1 MKRSLLLSLALLL
14 LLVPCAAFAEEEDVS
29 FAEVLVDMYHAA
41 EHPSAQ
47 TVSRL
52 EKDRAAVKDPVALA
66 VAERWEQLYVDPGYT
81 LRIFGRDDP
90 GDIPVRGKHAFVVLG
105 YALHDGEMT
114 DELKGR
120 CDAAAAA
127 AQAFPESLLVCT
139 GGATGENN
147 PHEHTEA
154 GLMKEYLVDVHGLDP
169 DRILTETAAMTTAE
183 NAINVMAML
192 REQQVDTL
200 TVVTSHYHQ
209 RRGQILYAAMAAR
222 MQAEQGYTVEVV
234 GDWSYLAP
242 YDPGSDYVVAMYQLL
257 EVLDL
262 PDAQRE
268 LYYHLMYG
276 D

>member
-47 TVSRL
+47 TGSRL

-139 GGATGENN
+139 GGATASGN
-147 PHEHTEA
+147 PSATEA
-154 GLMKEYLVDVHGLDP
+154 DRMANWLRKHGVDSG
-169 DRILTETAAMTTAE
+169 RILVETRSMTTGQ
-183 NAINVMAML
+183 NAVNTVL
-192 REQQVDTL
+192 LL
-200 TVVTSHYHQ
+200 TTKYPRVTNIVIVTSDYHMAGSVQ
-209 RRGQILYAAMAAR
+209 GFRSQVLRAGGAITVTAGPAWPTPKGQNASPA
-222 MQAEQGYTVEVV
+222 Q
-234 GDWSYLAP
+234 DAP
-242 YDPGSDYVVAMYQLL
+242 
-257 EVLDL
+257 
-262 PDAQRE
+262 
-268 LYYHLMYG
+268 
-276 D
+276 